1 MGTGLVVLVVNPGA
15 RIDAKVESLVR
26 RNEERDRLR
35 HLQVGDFL
43 DIHFEHAC
51 STFGDTGAS

>member
-1 MGTGLVVLVVNPGA
+1 MLVVLVVNPGA
-15 RIDAKVESLVR
+15 RIDANVESLVR